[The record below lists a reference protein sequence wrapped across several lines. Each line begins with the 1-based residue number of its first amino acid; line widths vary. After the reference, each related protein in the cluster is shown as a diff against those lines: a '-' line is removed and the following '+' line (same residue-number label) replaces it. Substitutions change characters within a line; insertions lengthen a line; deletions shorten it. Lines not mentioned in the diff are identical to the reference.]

1 MSGPTHLSGA
11 ASKRSRSLSALV
23 LVLLFSLGASLPAF
37 AQVVPAAPL
46 SPTLVP
52 KFVEPLPMP
61 LRVPVTA
68 TTPSSPLE
76 LSMNEFQ
83 QKLLPNSFY
92 TALPA
97 PYNAGA
103 YLWCYKAAGWPQTF
117 PGPTLEARVGI
128 PAHIKYV
135 NQLVGPGGAPP
146 VLQGL
151 IAVDQ
156 TVHWANP
163 LNQNALTPMTT
174 YAGPVP
180 AVAHLHGGEVPSAF
194 DGGPD
199 AWWTP
204 GKAQTGPGF
213 VSDAYTYPNAQE
225 PTTLWYHDHA
235 LGATRLNVYAGLAG
249 FYLLRDPAKEPANL
263 PGGAQDPAVDM
274 YGNPYER
281 EIVIQDRMFD
291 TNGQLYWPAVGINPT
306 THPFWIPEFFGDIIM
321 VNGKTWPYLQVEPRR
336 YRFRLLDGSNAR
348 FYELRFTDNRG
359 AAGPGFWQIGSDG
372 GLLDLP
378 VLLQDPKSRSGRKL
392 LMAPGERCDVIVD
405 FSAYAGR
412 TLTLTNSAKAPF
424 PAGATVDPK
433 GTGMILQ
440 VRVGR
445 TISGGSD
452 KSLAPTPTT
461 RLRSAPVERPVAN
474 AIGRAL
480 TLNEN
485 MGPGG
490 PLEVLVNNSMYGMD
504 VTETPVVGSTE
515 LWEIIN
521 LTADTH
527 PIHLHL
533 VQFQLVNRQAFKVS
547 SYNKVYGAPVAGMG
561 PPLPYGVANAAT
573 GNLLGGNPDVKP
585 YLKGPAVLPDANES
599 GWKDTFRMN
608 PGEVTRVLVRI
619 APQDANARAGGPVAA
634 GMNLFPF
641 DPSAGLGSTDTFGF
655 PGGPGYVWHCH
666 IVDHEDNEMM
676 RPMRIADV
684 PTAPLAM
691 GTGESV
697 HATETESATVPAL
710 IALAPARPNPA
721 VGDVHITWS
730 LPKSSEVELKVFD
743 LAGREVAAL
752 ANGTFAA
759 GEHAVDWGGLD
770 DGGHRLPTGTYFYR
784 LRTPYANL
792 VRKLVLVR

>member
-1 MSGPTHLSGA
+1 MPGPSLRPGA
-11 ASKRSRSLSALV
+11 ASKRAQRFGALM
-23 LVLLFSLGASLPAF
+23 LLLFTLGVSLPAF
-37 AQVVPAAPL
+37 AQVVPAPPL
-46 SPTLVP
+46 APTLVP

-68 TTPSSPLE
+68 TTAAHPLQ
-76 LSMNEFQ
+76 LTMNEFQ
-83 QKLLPNSFY
+83 QRLLPNSFY
-92 TALPA
+92 SALPA

-103 YLWCYKAAGWPQTF
+103 YLWCYQAAGWPQTF
-117 PGPTLEARVGI
+117 PGPTLEARVGV
-128 PAHIKYV
+128 PAHIQYV
-135 NQLVGPGGAPP
+135 NNIVGPGGAPP

-156 TVHWANP
+156 TVHWADP
-163 LNQNALTPMTT
+163 LQQHPFTPMTP

-204 GKAQTGPGF
+204 GKAQRGPGF
-213 VSDAYTYPNAQE
+213 VSDAYTYPNGQE
-225 PTTLWYHDHA
+225 ATTLWYHDHA

-249 FYLLRDPAKEPANL
+249 FYLLRDPAKEPAKL

-291 TNGQLYWPAVGINPT
+291 TNGQLYWPAVGINPAI
-306 THPFWIPEFFGDIIM
+306 HPFWVPEFFGDIIM

-348 FYELRFTDNRG
+348 FYDLKFSDSRG

-372 GLLDLP
+372 GLLDRP
-378 VLLQDPKSRSGRKL
+378 VLLQDPKSRSGLKL
-392 LMAPGERCDVIVD
+392 MMAPGERCDVIVD

-433 GTGMILQ
+433 GTGMIFQ
-440 VRVGR
+440 VRVGK
-445 TISGGSD
+445 TVSGGRD
-452 KSLAPTPTT
+452 RSLAPTLTT
-461 RLRSAPVERPVAN
+461 PLRSTPIERSVPN

-485 MGPGG
+485 IGPGG
-490 PLEVLVNNSMYGMD
+490 PLEVLVNNSMYGMEA
-504 VTETPVVGSTE
+504 TETPVVGSTE

-533 VQFQLVNRQAFKVS
+533 VQFQLVNRQAFNVAQ
-547 SYNKVYGAPVAGMG
+547 YNKVYGLLTAGLG
-561 PPLPYGVANAAT
+561 PPLAYDVANAAT
-573 GNLLGGNPDVKP
+573 GDKLGGNPDVRP
-585 YLKGPAVLPDANES
+585 YLKGKAIPPDPNET

-608 PGEVTRVLVRI
+608 PGEVTRVLVRV
-619 APQDANARAGGPVAA
+619 APQDANARAGGSVAA

-641 DPSAGLGSTDTFGF
+641 DPTAGLGHTDSFGF

-676 RPMRIADV
+676 RPMVIAAAS
-684 PTAPLAM
+684 TAPLAM
-691 GTGESV
+691 RSGESV
-697 HATETESATVPAL
+697 RTPEAEVAAGTVR

-730 LPKSSEVELKVFD
+730 LPSSSDVELTVFD
-743 LAGREVAAL
+743 LAGREVAQL
-752 ANGTFAA
+752 ANGTYAA
-759 GEHAVDWGGLD
+759 GEHALDWKGLD
-770 DGGHRLPTGTYFYR
+770 DDGRRLPTGTYLYR
-784 LRTPYANL
+784 LRTPHANL